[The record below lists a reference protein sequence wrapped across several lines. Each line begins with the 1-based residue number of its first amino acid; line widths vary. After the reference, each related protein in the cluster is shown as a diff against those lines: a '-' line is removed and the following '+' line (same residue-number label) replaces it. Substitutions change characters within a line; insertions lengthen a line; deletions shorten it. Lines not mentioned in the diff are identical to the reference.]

1 MGINFL
7 QINVVMKLESK
18 GESFSKILSNH
29 AEYIRL
35 SKIYLFK
42 FKMFFFASSQ
52 WANWAIK
59 SSLAR
64 VSFTYIYSL
73 FDSWIPCF
81 KKYQENMEEKGLGE
95 RDLAVSVM
103 FYFLKKEI

>member
-18 GESFSKILSNH
+18 GESLSKTLSNH

-42 FKMFFFASSQ
+42 FKIRFCFFFLASSQ
-52 WANWAIK
+52 WAN
-59 SSLAR
+59 
-64 VSFTYIYSL
+64 
-73 FDSWIPCF
+73 
-81 KKYQENMEEKGLGE
+81 
-95 RDLAVSVM
+95 
-103 FYFLKKEI
+103 

>member
-7 QINVVMKLESK
+7 QINTVMKLESK
-18 GESFSKILSNH
+18 GESFSKTFSS

-42 FKMFFFASSQ
+42 FKIFFFASSQ

-59 SSLAR
+59 CSLAR
-64 VSFTYIYSL
+64 VSFLHIYIHYL
-73 FDSWIPCF
+73 THEF
-81 KKYQENMEEKGLGE
+81 L
-95 RDLAVSVM
+95 VS
-103 FYFLKKEI
+103 KNIRKIWKRKD

>member
-18 GESFSKILSNH
+18 GESLSKTLSNH

-42 FKMFFFASSQ
+42 FKIRFFVCLFVCFASSQ
-52 WANWAIK
+52 WAN
-59 SSLAR
+59 
-64 VSFTYIYSL
+64 
-73 FDSWIPCF
+73 
-81 KKYQENMEEKGLGE
+81 
-95 RDLAVSVM
+95 
-103 FYFLKKEI
+103 